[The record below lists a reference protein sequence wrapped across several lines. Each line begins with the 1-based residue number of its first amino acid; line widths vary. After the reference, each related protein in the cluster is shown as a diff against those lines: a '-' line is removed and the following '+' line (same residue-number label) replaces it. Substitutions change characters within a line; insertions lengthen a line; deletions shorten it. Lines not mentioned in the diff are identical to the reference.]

1 MRFTRIQLRNWKNFQ
16 NIDIKVGPRVFLIG
30 PNACGK
36 SNFLDAIRFLRD
48 LVLPGGGLRS
58 ACDAR
63 GGVSKIRCLSA
74 RGSSR
79 LSIKVEMLIGDNE
92 WSYQLEF
99 TQEPYGKR
107 RPVLKKEIVQRN
119 GERILLRPDKYDDKD
134 LVRLSQTYLEQ
145 ISANADFR
153 EVADAFEKISYLH
166 LVPQVVRGSKDLN
179 VQSPAFQTYGH
190 GLLERM
196 ASANKTTRR
205 ARFRRIEKALQT
217 TVPQLTNL
225 SIERD
230 DRGVPHLN
238 AKYEHWRPHGAN
250 QTEEQFSDGTLRLI
264 GLLWALQDGEG
275 PLLMEEPELSLHEAV
290 VQHLP
295 QLIYRALIMKRR
307 TPRQVVISTHNAT
320 LLMDEGIGPEEVAA
334 FYPMKEGT
342 KIQLVN
348 EIPHIRALMQENIT
362 AGNAAIPSTD
372 PKDAHQLA
380 FALD

>member
-1 MRFTRIQLRNWKNFQ
+1 MRFTCIQLRNWKNFQ
-16 NIDIKVGPRVFLIG
+16 DVDIRIGPRVFLIG

-36 SNFLDAIRFLRD
+36 SNFLDALRFLRD
-48 LVLPGGGLRS
+48 LVLPGGGLRA
-58 ACDAR
+58 ACEMR
-63 GGVSKIRCLSA
+63 GGVSKIRCLFA
-74 RGSSR
+74 RTSPGVG
-79 LSIKVEMLIGDNE
+79 IEAHMQIGQNS
-92 WSYQLEF
+92 WSYEVEF
-99 TQEPYGKR
+99 TQEPHGKR
-107 RPVLKKEIVQRN
+107 RPVLKKEIVKRN
-119 GERILLRPDKYDDKD
+119 DEQILFRPDKHDHEDPA
-134 LVRLSQTYLEQ
+134 RLSQTYLEQ
-145 ISANADFR
+145 ISANAKFR

-166 LVPQVVRGSKDLN
+166 LVPQVVRGSRELI
-179 VQSPAFQTYGH
+179 VQSPTFQAYGH

-196 ASANKTTRR
+196 AACNGRSRD
-205 ARFRRIEKALQT
+205 ARFRRIEKALKAA
-217 TVPQLTNL
+217 VPHLKNL
-225 SIERD
+225 EINRD
-230 DRGVPHLN
+230 DRGIPHLN
-238 AKYEHWRPHGAN
+238 AKYEHWRKHGAS

-307 TPRQVVISTHNAT
+307 TPRQVMISTHNAT

-334 FYPMKEGT
+334 FYPMNEGT

-348 EIPHIRALMQENIT
+348 DIDHIRALMQENIT

>member
-48 LVLPGGGLRS
+48 LVLPGGGLRA
-58 ACDAR
+58 ACEMR
-63 GGVSKIRCLSA
+63 GGVSKIRCLFA
-74 RGSSR
+74 RSQSD
-79 LSIKVEMLIGDNE
+79 IGIEAHMQIDQDS
-92 WSYQLEF
+92 WSYEMEF

-119 GERILLRPDKYDDKD
+119 GERILLRPDKYDDED
-134 LVRLSQTYLEQ
+134 PIRLSQTHLEQ

-153 EVADAFEKISYLH
+153 GIAEAFEKISYLH
-166 LVPQVVRGSKDLN
+166 LVPQVVRESRDLI
-179 VQSPAFQTYGH
+179 VQSPAFQAYGH

-196 ASANKTTRR
+196 ADSNANTRK
-205 ARFRRIEKALQT
+205 ARFRRIEEALKW
-217 TVPQLTNL
+217 TVPHLTNL
-225 SIERD
+225 SIEKD
-230 DRGVPHLN
+230 NRGIPHLQ
-238 AKYEHWRPHGAN
+238 AKFKHWRPRAGR

-275 PLLMEEPELSLHEAV
+275 PLLMEEPELSLHEGI

-295 QLIYRALIMKRR
+295 QLIYRALRMKRR
-307 TPRQVVISTHNAT
+307 TPRQVMISTHNTT
-320 LLMDEGIGPEEVAA
+320 LLMDEGIGPEEVAL
-334 FYPMKEGT
+334 FQPEKEGT
-342 KIQLVN
+342 SVELANDDSDIYAFMREK
-348 EIPHIRALMQENIT
+348 IT
-362 AGNAAIPSTD
+362 AGEVVVPTTA
-372 PKDAHQLA
+372 PKDARQLT

>member
-1 MRFTRIQLRNWKNFQ
+1 MRFTRIQLRNWKNFR
-16 NIDIKVGPRVFLIG
+16 NVDIRVGPRVFLIG

-36 SNFLDAIRFLRD
+36 SNFLDALRFLRD
-48 LVLPGGGLRS
+48 LVLTGGGLQA
-58 ACDAR
+58 ACEMR
-63 GGVSKIRCLSA
+63 GGVSKIRCLFA
-74 RGSSR
+74 RKSSNVGIAVDME
-79 LSIKVEMLIGDNE
+79 LDGQT
-92 WSYQLEF
+92 WSYEVEF
-99 TQEPYGKR
+99 THESDQKSLPI
-107 RPVLKKEIVQRN
+107 LQKEIVQRN
-119 GERILLRPDKYDDKD
+119 GEQILLRPDRYDDD
-134 LVRLSQTYLEQ
+134 DPDRLSQTHLEQ

-153 EVADAFEKISYLH
+153 GVADAFKKISYLH
-166 LVPQVVRGSKDLN
+166 LVPQVVRGSSDLI
-179 VQSPAFQTYGH
+179 VQSPAFRAYGH

-196 ASANKTTRR
+196 ADSHANTRK
-205 ARFRRIEKALQT
+205 ARFRRIEEALKL
-217 TVPQLTNL
+217 TVPHLTNL

-230 DRGVPHLN
+230 NRGIPHLQ
-238 AKYEHWRPHGAN
+238 AKFKHWRPKAGR

-275 PLLMEEPELSLHEAV
+275 PLLMEEPELSLHEGV
-290 VQHLP
+290 VQRLVP
-295 QLIYRALIMKRR
+295 LIYRKMITKQKE
-307 TPRQVVISTHNAT
+307 PRQVLISTHSAT

-348 EIPHIRALMQENIT
+348 DVPHIRALMENNIT